1 MYKKL
6 LALSL
11 ALFLCVYPVFAVSDA
26 DNSYYS
32 FEPVSYG
39 SLGGRSL
46 STLAASSFAWTDT
59 DHDYLNQIR
68 LALTSKNTG
77 TLLSYIVSIKDS
89 VSKSYDKL
97 FYIKQNTDYLE
108 NINNNGNSVVSLL
121 RSHLDSF
128 AKDSTLSKGL
138 LNPDGYPRL
147 ANIDD
152 KLAVVAKE
160 STLSSGLLNPDG
172 YPRLANISDILV
184 WLHPRL
190 RNWMA
195 EDGYNTDDPNSP
207 TLYHYVKNLSEV
219 LASDQDRALAE
230 ANAAN
235 RQQVEQNFV
244 SGSSGNTSLGASDFG
259 DLSSVGG
266 SVKDSISLNGQ
277 SSISGFTGGLS
288 DSDAAGQGWFSA
300 STRDALDTV
309 SPSSSSSYSRRSPD
323 DTYNMAGFAEH
334 YSWLYGG

>member
-11 ALFLCVYPVFAVSDA
+11 ALVLCVCPVFAVSDA

-32 FEPVSYG
+32 FEPVTYG

-46 STLAASSFAWTDT
+46 STLATSSGWTDT

-77 TLLSYIVSIKDS
+77 TLLSYIISIKDS
-89 VSKSYDKL
+89 VSNSYDKL
-97 FYIKQNTDYLE
+97 FYIKQNTDYLQ

-121 RSHLDSF
+121 RSDLKGSDILSLLEHAHLDNL
-128 AKDSTLSKGL
+128 AKDSTLSSGL
-138 LNPDGYPRL
+138 FNTDGYSRL
-147 ANIDD
+147 A
-152 KLAVVAKE
+152 
-160 STLSSGLLNPDG
+160 
-172 YPRLANISDILV
+172 RLADNNE

-190 RNWMA
+190 RNWLA
-195 EDGYNTDDPNSP
+195 FDGYDQDFTDNL
-207 TLYHYVKNLSEV
+207 TLYHYVKTLSET
-219 LASDQDRALAE
+219 LASDDDRALAE
-230 ANAAN
+230 SQKPN
-235 RQQVEQNFV
+235 RVQIEQDFV
-244 SGSSGNTSLGASDFG
+244 SGSSGKTSLGASDFG

-266 SVKDSISLNGQ
+266 SVKDSLSLNGQ

-300 STRDALDTV
+300 ETRDALDSV
-309 SPSSSSSYSRRSPD
+309 SSSSTYGLKREKGEGD
-323 DTYNMAGFAEH
+323 VYNMAGFSDH
-334 YSWLYGG
+334 YSWLYGD